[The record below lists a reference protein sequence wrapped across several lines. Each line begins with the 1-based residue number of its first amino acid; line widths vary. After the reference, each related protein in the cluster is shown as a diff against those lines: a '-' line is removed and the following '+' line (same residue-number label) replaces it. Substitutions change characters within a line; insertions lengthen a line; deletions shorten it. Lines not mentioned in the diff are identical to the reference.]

1 MRAMSTQ
8 PVSSHSEL
16 DRADL
21 VLTREAEAHALA
33 HALVDVVVDARVAVS
48 QDDRPIAHPKV
59 DELVAIGIPDEAT
72 LAAIDVDRAL
82 APRAEVR
89 VGTAG
94 HTQRGAPEQCQL
106 AVAAEAWGDAGGGG
120 LGGHE
125 LLR

>member
-8 PVSSHSEL
+8 PVSSHRSSIV
-16 DRADL
+16 ADL
-21 VLTREAEAHALA
+21 VLARQAEAHALA

-48 QDDRPIAHPKV
+48 EDDRPIAHPKV
-59 DELVAIGIPDEAT
+59 DELVAVGIPDEAA

-82 APRAEVR
+82 APGAEVR
-89 VGTAG
+89 VGSAG
-94 HTQRGAPEQCQL
+94 HPLRGAPVQRQL
-106 AVAAEAWGDAGGGG
+106 AVAAKAGGDAGGGG